1 MAHGASHRGEMNIHE
16 QRSTYD
22 LFMGMTKWGSLAVA
36 ALVLF
41 LVVWF
46 CTGPDGGL
54 VTALISALALVV
66 AGFFLLKSK
75 PKGRSKTAEH

>member
-1 MAHGASHRGEMNIHE
+1 MAHGSTHRGDMNIHE

-36 ALVLF
+36 TLVLF

-46 CTGPDGGL
+46 CVGPDGGL
-54 VTALISALALVV
+54 ATALISALALVL
-66 AGFFLLKSK
+66 AGFFVLKSK
-75 PKGRSKTAEH
+75 TKTKTAKP